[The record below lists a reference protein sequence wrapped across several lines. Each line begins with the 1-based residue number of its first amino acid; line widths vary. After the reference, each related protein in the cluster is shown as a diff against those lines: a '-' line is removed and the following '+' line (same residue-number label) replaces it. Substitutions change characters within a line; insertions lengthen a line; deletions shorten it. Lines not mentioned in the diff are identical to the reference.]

1 MLSRRAFLRG
11 TALAGA
17 VYGVGSV
24 FGSFA
29 KSPAVANKGI
39 ELGDY
44 IEKED
49 KIIYDLVVRKSP
61 IEFDG
66 RLATGIAIDGNLPAP
81 LIRLREGM
89 RAELNIY
96 NELNEITSIH
106 WHGILLPYQMDG
118 VPGVTFPGIK
128 PKEKFTASFRVKQY
142 GTYWYHSHAGLQEQ
156 LGHYGPLILD
166 PAEPE
171 PFKYDREYV
180 IVLSDW
186 SFEDPHWIMSRLK
199 KAEGY
204 FNYNKRTVF
213 DLLED
218 IKSKGFSQAMR
229 ERLMWAAMRMSSR
242 DIADVTGATYTFL
255 VNGHTPKENWTALF
269 KPGERVRLR
278 FINASAMTYFDV
290 RIPGLSMTVVQAD
303 GQNVQPVEVD
313 EFRIAVAER
322 YDVIVHPREDRAYTI
337 FAEAMDRS
345 GYARATLA
353 PRHGMSAPIPP
364 LREPPERGME
374 AHGGA
379 HAGHGSGASQEGM
392 HKSHGGMHHGMKM
405 HHGMH
410 NHKGMKH
417 GMSSNPCGVCEPKL
431 KNFKFGPA
439 AAMINTDPLC
449 RLNDPG
455 VGLKNVKHR
464 VLKYTDLKSYVPW
477 KELYKREPDRVV
489 EIHFTG
495 NMERFLWRMWTY
507 DGKRWSSNPTDFIRW
522 RYGELVRMIW
532 VNHTMMDHPIH
543 LHGMWMYLDNG
554 SGEYKPRKDTINL
567 KPGEKICI
575 DVLVDAYGY
584 WAFHCH
590 LLYHMH
596 AGMIRVVEVK

>member
-1 MLSRRAFLRG
+1 MLSRRELLKG
-11 TALAGA
+11 ALLSGA
-17 VYGVGSV
+17 VYGLARSYPSMGNSITH
-24 FGSFA
+24 A
-29 KSPAVANKGI
+29 TKGI

-44 IEKED
+44 RESGG
-49 KIIYDLVVRKSP
+49 KITYDLVIRKRP
-61 IEFDG
+61 TEFNG
-66 RLATGIAIDGNLPAP
+66 VLGKAIAINDNFPAP
-81 LIRLREGM
+81 LVRLREGLE
-89 RAELNIY
+89 AELNIY
-96 NELNEITSIH
+96 NELDELTSIH
-106 WHGILLPYQMDG
+106 WHGILLPYEMDG
-118 VPGVTFPGIK
+118 VPGVTFPGIR
-128 PKEKFTASFRVKQY
+128 PGGRFTAKFKVKQY

-156 LGHYGPLILD
+156 LGHYGPLVID
-166 PAEPE
+166 PIEPE

-186 SFEDPHWIMSRLK
+186 TFEDPEWVMSRLK

-204 FNYNKRTVF
+204 FNYNKRTIF
-213 DLLED
+213 DLFRD
-218 IKSKGFSQAMR
+218 IEEKGFTKAIK
-229 ERLMWAAMRMSSR
+229 ERMMWAQMRMSPR

-255 VNGHTPKENWTALF
+255 INGHTPEENWTALF

-278 FINASAMTYFDV
+278 FINASAMTYYDV
-290 RIPGLSMTVVQAD
+290 RIPGLRMTVVQAD

-322 YDVIVHPREDRAYTI
+322 YDVIVHPKEFRAYTI

-353 PRHGMSAPIPP
+353 PREDMEAPIPK
-364 LREPPERGME
+364 LRKPPERGME

-379 HAGHGSGASQEGM
+379 HMKHMQGHGSM
-392 HKSHGGMHHGMKM
+392 
-405 HHGMH
+405 
-410 NHKGMKH
+410 KGMKH
-417 GMSSNPCGVCEPKL
+417 SHMNMKDPCGVCEPKL
-431 KNFKFGPA
+431 KNYDFGPT
-439 AAMINTDPLC
+439 AAMLNPEPIC
-449 RLNDPG
+449 RLDDPG
-455 VGLKNVKHR
+455 VGLKNAKHR

-477 KELYKREPDRVV
+477 KELYKRKPDRTI

-495 NMERFLWRMWTY
+495 NMERFVWRMWTY
-507 DGKRWSSNPTDFIRW
+507 DGKRWTSDPTDFIKW

>member
-1 MLSRRAFLRG
+1 MISRRDFIKAGVLG
-11 TALAGA
+11 GAL
-17 VYGVGSV
+17 YGLSKGGS
-24 FGSFA
+24 SFA
-29 KSPAVANKGI
+29 VPEPASKGI
-39 ELGDY
+39 ELGDF
-44 IEKED
+44 KD
-49 KIIYDLVVRKSP
+49 TGDSLVYDLVIRKSP
-61 IEFDG
+61 IPFSG
-66 RLATGIAIDGNLPAP
+66 RTGKGISINGNFPAP
-81 LIRLREGM
+81 LVRLQEGKK
-89 RAELNIY
+89 AVLNVY
-96 NELNEITSIH
+96 NELDEITSIH

-128 PKEKFTASFRVKQY
+128 PGGKFTAEFPVKQY

-171 PFKYDREYV
+171 PFTYDREYV

-204 FNYNKRTVF
+204 FNYNKRTIF
-213 DLLED
+213 DLLND
-218 IKSKGFSQAMR
+218 IENKGFSQAMK
-229 ERLMWAAMRMSSR
+229 ERLMWAKMRMSPR

-255 VNGHTPKENWTALF
+255 INGHSPEENWTALF
-269 KPGERVRLR
+269 KPGERIRLR
-278 FINASAMTYFDV
+278 FINASAMTYYDV

-322 YDVIVHPREDRAYTI
+322 YDVIVQPTEYRAYTI

-353 PRHGMSAPIPP
+353 PKEGMQGEIPP
-364 LREPPERGME
+364 LRKPPERGME

-379 HAGHGSGASQEGM
+379 HMKHMGGHSGMKMKGMQHGKMGHG
-392 HKSHGGMHHGMKM
+392 GMKM
-405 HHGMH
+405 HHD
-410 NHKGMKH
+410 
-417 GMSSNPCGVCEPKL
+417 PCMACEPKL
-431 KNFKFGPA
+431 KNFGFGPT
-439 AAMINTDPLC
+439 AAMLNPEPIC
-449 RLNDPG
+449 RLDDPG

-477 KELYKREPDRVV
+477 KELYKRKPDRTI

-495 NMERFLWRMWTY
+495 NMERFVWRMWTY
-507 DGKRWSSNPTDFIRW
+507 DGKRWTSKPTDLIKW
-522 RYGELVRMIW
+522 KYGELVRMIW

-596 AGMIRVVEVK
+596 AGMIRVVEVS